1 MNTYECF
8 KGIFAVLLNSD
19 FHLEHILADIS
30 YIPSKLIIKIELNMS
45 IDLKEVG
52 NMLRK
57 QAYITD
63 NSVEMSVYLSMQ
75 LQKPLLVEGPAGVG
89 KTEIA
94 KVLASALQTDLIRL
108 QCYEGLDATHAI
120 YEWNYQH
127 QLIYLKMHDSDVGKD
142 KLEEHIFSDKFLLK
156 RPILDAI
163 SREKPPVLLIDEID
177 RADEEFESFLLEVL
191 SDWQISIPEIGTIKA
206 KSKPHVILTG
216 NRTRELSEALRRRCL
231 YLWIE
236 YPDFEKELS
245 ILMTKIPGLDQK
257 LGEQICAFMEEL
269 RNLQLEKTPG
279 VAETLDW
286 ARALASMHLKHL
298 DKQVVE
304 DTLGVILKD
313 WQDIRQT
320 QDSLSELLEKTGVI
334 SRLG

>member
-1 MNTYECF
+1 
-8 KGIFAVLLNSD
+8 
-19 FHLEHILADIS
+19 
-30 YIPSKLIIKIELNMS
+30 
-45 IDLKEVG
+45 
-52 NMLRK
+52 MLRK

-75 LQKPLLVEGPAGVG
+75 LEKPLLVEGPAGVG

-94 KVLASALQTDLIRL
+94 KVLARALNTDLIRL
-108 QCYEGLDATHAI
+108 QCYEGLDATHAL

-127 QLIYLKMHDSDVGKD
+127 QLIYLKMHDNDLSKD

-206 KSKPHVILTG
+206 KSKPYIILTG

-245 ILMTKIPGLDQK
+245 ILMTKVPGLDQK

-269 RNLQLEKTPG
+269 RNVKLEKTPG

-286 ARALASMHLKHL
+286 ARALASMHLTHL
-298 DKQVVE
+298 NKQIVE

-313 WQDIRQT
+313 WQDIRHT